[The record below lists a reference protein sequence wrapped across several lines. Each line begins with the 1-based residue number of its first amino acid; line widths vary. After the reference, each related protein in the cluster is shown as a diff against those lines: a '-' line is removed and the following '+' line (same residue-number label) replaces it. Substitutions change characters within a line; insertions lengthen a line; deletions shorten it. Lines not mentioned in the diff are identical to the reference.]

1 MPFDIENVFNLL
13 VEAESLSFCFLFSS
27 SFKKR
32 KNFVPR
38 VILTV
43 VFSLLV
49 GFFSQSISIPNH
61 PIISLSMTYI
71 LVFLTLP
78 TSLKICFD
86 YPFSSSLF
94 LSIIGYSFRHMIYL
108 LWQLLSYLAEDFL
121 NLRMESFSYY
131 WLILA
136 SISFLVYLPFGYLLY
151 KRIRTNQNIALP
163 SFMIIVASFFS
174 LMITIVLNIYA
185 LSYNHR
191 DNLPL
196 SLPYVLNI
204 FAFVSSGMIIL
215 LLIGNAKRI
224 KLESEIVA
232 VNQLRHQEEKQYEM
246 TKESIDLINIKC
258 HDLRHQIRELSQGR
272 TMVSKEEL
280 ESIEDAIR
288 IYDTKM
294 KTGNASLDI
303 LLQEK
308 SLVCKKNCITFD
320 CIIDGKQL
328 KFIKDSDIYSL
339 FGNIL
344 DNAIESCLKLEN
356 KDRRTITLKIKKVA
370 NGVFCYE
377 ENPVY
382 SEIRFKNGLPI
393 STKGDDRYHGFGM
406 KSIANIVNTYKGTM
420 KIKCENNRFC
430 LSVYFPESGPNSNSN

>member
-1 MPFDIENVFNLL
+1 MIFNIDNVFNLL
-13 VEAESLSFCFLFSS
+13 VEAESLFLCFLFSF
-27 SFKKR
+27 SFKK
-32 KNFVPR
+32 KKHF
-38 VILTV
+38 ILKSCITITC
-43 VFSLLV
+43 SLLV
-49 GFFSQSISIPNH
+49 GFFSQSIKIPDN
-61 PIISLSMTYI
+61 IICSLSLTYI

-78 TSLKICFD
+78 ITLSVCFE
-86 YPFSSSLF
+86 YSFSSSLF

-108 LWQLLSYLAEDFL
+108 LWQLLSYLAKDLLHLELD
-121 NLRMESFSYY
+121 NFSYY

-136 SISFLVYLPFGYLLY
+136 LISILVYLPVGYLLT
-151 KRIRTNQNIALP
+151 KRIRMNPNIALP
-163 SFMIIVASFFS
+163 SFTIIIASFFS
-174 LMITIVLNIYA
+174 LMITIVLNIFA
-185 LSYNHR
+185 LSYN
-191 DNLPL
+191 DNENLPI

-215 LLIGNAKRI
+215 LLIGNAKQI
-224 KLESEIVA
+224 ELESEIVA

-294 KTGNASLDI
+294 KTGNTSLDI

-308 SLVCKKNCITFD
+308 SLICAKNSITFD

-356 KDRRTITLKIKKVA
+356 KDQRTITLKVKKIA

-377 ENPVY
+377 ENPIY
-382 SEIRFKNGLPI
+382 TPIYFKDGLPI
-393 STKGDDRYHGFGM
+393 STKGDNRYHGFGM
-406 KSIANIVNTYKGTM
+406 KSIANIVNSYQGTL
-420 KIKCENNRFC
+420 KIKSERNRFC
-430 LSVYFPESGPNSNSN
+430 LSIFFPENENE